1 MTDLHSLHHSLRA
14 AKLAREDLT
23 AHIHDLQDQITSAAR
38 QPDQEPD
45 WYLGD
50 GVTEP
55 ATKRETALLTGIPV
69 GIMACVGLLIA
80 WWLS

>member
-1 MTDLHSLHHSLRA
+1 MTSLHSLQHSLRA

-23 AHIHDLQDQITSAAR
+23 AHIHDLQDQIASATC

-45 WYLGD
+45 RYLGD

-55 ATKRETALLTGIPV
+55 ATRSETALVIGIPAAIV
-69 GIMACVGLLIA
+69 LAVVALA

>member
-1 MTDLHSLHHSLRA
+1 MTDLRALHIALRK

-23 AHIHDLQDQITSAAR
+23 AHIHDLQDQIASATC

-55 ATKRETALLTGIPV
+55 ATRSETALVIGIPAAIV
-69 GIMACVGLLIA
+69 LAVVALAWGL
-80 WWLS
+80 S

>member
-1 MTDLHSLHHSLRA
+1 MTDLRALHIALRK
-14 AKLAREDLT
+14 AKLAREDMA
-23 AHIHDLQDQITSAAR
+23 AHICDLQDRIAAAQR

-55 ATKRETALLTGIPV
+55 ATRSETALVIGIPAAIV
-69 GIMACVGLLIA
+69 LAVVALAWGL
-80 WWLS
+80 S